1 MVTKKAY
8 GLLQMKVVHW
18 SNEDVLTTSVENAKD
33 YFFITD
39 ETNWNGGGNP

>member
-8 GLLQMKVVHW
+8 EQLKLKVVQQ
-18 SNEDVLTTSVENAKD
+18 SNEDVLTTSVEEAKD

-39 ETNWNGGGNP
+39 NTDWRGVENS